1 MSFYPHMKVDLGN
14 KHTKILLKV
23 NGRLSR
29 DKVNRF

>member
-1 MSFYPHMKVDLGN
+1 MNFYPHMKVDLGS
-14 KHTKILLKV
+14 KHTKIPFKV